1 MGYFFGGHFLGG
13 PVGDFWGH
21 FLGGKV
27 DWLEG
32 QFLASKMRSKMAVFG
47 AQKWPENCAFFA
59 LVRKTARK
67 PLVTVRLET
76 VLLNVNFLIRKKY
89 RN

>member
-1 MGYFFGGHFLGG
+1 VGGFSC
-13 PVGDFWGH
+13 H

-32 QFLASKMRSKMAVFG
+32 RFLGSKMRLKLAVFG
-47 AQKWPENCAFFA
+47 AQKWSKKCAFFA
-59 LVRKTARK
+59 LVSKTAHK
-67 PLVTVRLET
+67 PLVPVRLET

>member
-1 MGYFFGGHFLGG
+1 MGSFCSGFLRGK
-13 PVGDFWGH
+13 VSDFRGH

-27 DWLEG
+27 DWLDS
-32 QFLASKMRSKMAVFG
+32 SKMRSKMRLKMAVFG
-47 AQKWPENCAFFA
+47 TQKWPEKCAFFA
-59 LVRKTARK
+59 LVHKTARK
-67 PLVTVRLET
+67 PLVPVRLET